1 MPPTTTDVVRFQ
13 HVAVVRRTDLA
24 LVCDIGGKLVEL
36 GSHVIELE
44 STILNGHSHDGT
56 LVLARWRADELNLLN
71 GHGACVPDRVA
82 ADAPTGTAV
91 TTPRSV
97 PRYTSRTLS
106 ALEVERDALRKVV
119 NQAKR
124 TPMRA
129 FSSRTWQ

>member
-1 MPPTTTDVVRFQ
+1 MPPTSNDVVRFQ

-24 LVCDIGGKLVEL
+24 LFCDIDGQVVML
-36 GSHVIELE
+36 GTHTIELE

-71 GHGACVPDRVA
+71 GLGACVPDPQTAPA
-82 ADAPTGTAV
+82 AIAAPAFRRRA
-91 TTPRSV
+91 PR
-97 PRYTSRTLS
+97 PLL

-119 NQAKR
+119 TQAKR

-129 FSSRTWQ
+129 FSSKIW